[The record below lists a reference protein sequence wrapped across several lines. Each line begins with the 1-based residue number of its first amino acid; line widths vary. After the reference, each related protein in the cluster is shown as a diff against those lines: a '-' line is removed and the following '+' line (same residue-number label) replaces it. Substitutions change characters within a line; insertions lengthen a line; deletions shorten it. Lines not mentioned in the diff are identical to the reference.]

1 MEEINIPKIET
12 KKSKKKIWF
21 FLGIIGLIAVI
32 YFGYPYLNNSSL
44 DNLTPVTNMTF
55 EQLVCSSIRTTPTWI
70 NAFGIIDEGYS
81 NFESSNPKEAID
93 LLINANVTFVYN
105 SDNSVCKNQIAYFGS
120 EWGRYVN
127 SGYTMNCKNVL

>member
-1 MEEINIPKIET
+1 MPKKYI
-12 KKSKKKIWF
+12 F
-21 FLGIIGLIAVI
+21 VD
-32 YFGYPYLNNSSL
+32 L
-44 DNLTPVTNMTF
+44 DGT
-55 EQLVCSSIRTTPTWI
+55 
-70 NAFGIIDEGYS
+70 IIDHKTNS
-81 NFESSNPKEAID
+81 IPESTKEAID